1 MVVIMPIPSPN
12 QNEDKQ
18 KFISR
23 CMGNNTM
30 QKEYPDSK
38 QRAAICIGQTNKSKN
53 SLLNNVL
60 EILGFSIGYNDCD
73 DCGFVEE
80 IALSDII
87 IPESNEY
94 IDMEEEVEIIDLSDL
109 DSDAKYKYMDPKTF
123 ELFYYDRMGNYK
135 KDERYLV
142 YQGKASE
149 YQGRK
154 VTLNKPFRT
163 PGGPKKMSVYVKNEK
178 GNVVKV
184 NFGDPNMK
192 IKKNI
197 PSRRKSFRAR
207 HNCDNPGPKW
217 KARYWS
223 CKAW

>member
-1 MVVIMPIPSPN
+1 MPIPKPN
-12 QNEDKQ
+12 KDESKKD
-18 KFISR
+18 FLSR
-23 CMGNNTM
+23 CMGNDTM
-30 QKEYPDSK
+30 VKDYENPS
-38 QRAAICIGQTNKSKN
+38 QRYAICIGQTKGF
-53 SLLNNVL
+53 LLQQTCAYL
-60 EILGFSIGYNDCD
+60 QCSSECED
-73 DCGFVEE
+73 EE
-80 IALSDII
+80 DEYEEDEEDNEEELTMSNLF
-87 IPESNEY
+87 IPSNEDY
-94 IDMEEEVEIIDLSDL
+94 VDFGETTEEFDLSAL
-109 DSDAKYKYMDPKTF
+109 AKYKYTDPTTN
-123 ELFYYDRMGNYK
+123 EIFYFDRMNTYK
-135 KDERYLV
+135 KNGRPLV
-142 YQGKASE
+142 YVGKGSE

-163 PGGPKKMSVYVKNEK
+163 SDGPKKFSVYVKNEK

-197 PSRRKSFRAR
+197 PERRKSFRAR